1 MVWQSPLQGLVMLG
15 VVNFVLGVTVAVSLG
30 LYASVA
36 YLDHI
41 GAGHKPVRA
50 SAVAVAAQKPARKP
64 ANVDPLAEQDD
75 TVREPAKDAKHNGK
89 KRAPRRRDEAR
100 RQNW

>member
-1 MVWQSPLQGLVMLG
+1 MLG
-15 VVNFVLGVTVAVSLG
+15 VVNFVVGVTVAVSAG

-50 SAVAVAAQKPARKP
+50 NAVAVVAPKSARKP

-75 TVREPAKDAKHNGK
+75 TVREPSKDTKHAGK
-89 KRAPRRRDEAR
+89 KRAPHRRDEAR